1 MKKISIILI
10 FLCSFSS
17 IVQSQHT
24 ISDTIYREGSLY
36 ALRKNIGTDTLLMLE
51 RMASYHFHQLINQ
64 YRVSKRKKTI
74 YWDDKLW
81 LAARN
86 HNVFMV
92 QNLKHLSHSESK
104 SKPYSTGRDPDDRME
119 YVTYGSRE
127 FRFGG
132 FENCAASGSMVPG
145 SMDLTVYRG
154 DPIDDLIDK
163 AIYAAEDFFDIW
175 KHSPG
180 HNANML
186 EDNHLAHGTSIIFG
200 KESEYAT
207 SVFTQ
212 KQKYYT
218 PDDLN
223 VDFLGEQTDSFSK
236 LFKENGQK
244 YEDYPKGM
252 NRIEFK
258 LFSSLTNQFKQRQ
271 IEPDKGLYNLLK
283 YIKEHREDSYSIEK
297 KYKKATKYT
306 GIFKLMKYQINSL
319 NHSELFNFE
328 EFYSL
333 AGIESIEHFIQ
344 KNLSYINH
352 ADGWAGKVNVS
363 ESGNQ
368 FELKIEVFTLTK
380 KKNKYSFLSSKH

>member
-10 FLCSFSS
+10 FLCFFSS
-17 IVQSQHT
+17 IAQSQHT

-51 RMASYHFHQLINQ
+51 RMASYHFHQLVNQ

-104 SKPYSTGRDPDDRME
+104 SKPYATGRYPEDRME

-132 FENCAASGSMVPG
+132 FENCAVSGGMVPG
-145 SMDLTVYRG
+145 SMDLTVFRG
-154 DPIDDLIDK
+154 ETIDDLIDM
-163 AIYAAEDFFDIW
+163 AIDAAEVFFDIW

-186 EDNHLAHGTSIIFG
+186 EEDHLAHGTSIIFG
-200 KESEYAT
+200 EVSEYAT

-212 KQKYYT
+212 KQKYYA

-223 VDFLGEQTDSFSK
+223 VDFLGEQSDSFIQ
-236 LFKENGQK
+236 LFEENGQK
-244 YEDYPKGM
+244 HEDYSKGM

-258 LFSSLTNQFKQRQ
+258 LFISLTHQFKQRE
-271 IEPDKGLYNLLK
+271 IEPDKGLYKLLK
-283 YIKEHREDSYSIEK
+283 YIEEHHEDSHSIEK
-297 KYKKATKYT
+297 KYKKATKYA
-306 GIFKLMKYQINSL
+306 GIFKLMKYKINSL

-333 AGIESIEHFIQ
+333 AGMESIEQFIQ
-344 KNLSYINH
+344 NNLSHINH
-352 ADGWAGKVNVS
+352 ADGWAGKVKII
-363 ESGNQ
+363 ETGDQ
-368 FELKIEVFTLTK
+368 FELKIEVFTLTEK
-380 KKNKYSFLSSKH
+380 KK